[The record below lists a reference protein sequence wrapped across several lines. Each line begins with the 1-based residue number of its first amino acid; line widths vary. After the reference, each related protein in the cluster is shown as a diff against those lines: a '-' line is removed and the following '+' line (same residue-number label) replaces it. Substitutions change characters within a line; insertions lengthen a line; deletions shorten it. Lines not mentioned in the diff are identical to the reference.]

1 MLAPETLKELS
12 VILHEEFGAEL
23 TDVEVCEIGTT
34 LVDLFDH
41 LQEMDVKDKQMEEAN
56 DIGKNENEK
65 IELHKTI

>member
-1 MLAPETLKELS
+1 M
-12 VILHEEFGAEL
+12 